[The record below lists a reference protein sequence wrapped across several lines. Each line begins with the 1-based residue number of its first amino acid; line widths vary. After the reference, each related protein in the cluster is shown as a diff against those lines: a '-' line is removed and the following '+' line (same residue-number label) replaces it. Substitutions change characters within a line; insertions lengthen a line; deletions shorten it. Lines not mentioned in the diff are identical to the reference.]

1 MTSGLADLEKRFFG
15 GEKKLRDGVFVII
28 ILTWSDRVFFLLD
41 FEFFGKGEFLMRTA
55 RTKMRGRACYHHACA
70 RIAGA
75 KDDYLFTDVDKE
87 KGMKMVQDLA
97 RF

>member
-1 MTSGLADLEKRFFG
+1 
-15 GEKKLRDGVFVII
+15 
-28 ILTWSDRVFFLLD
+28 
-41 FEFFGKGEFLMRTA
+41 MRTA
-55 RTKMRGRACYHHACA
+55 RIKMKGRSCYYHAYA

-75 KDDYLFTDVDKE
+75 KDDNLFTDVDKE